1 MALHRDIFWV
11 GRQWA
16 VTGYGLQAVDRKLKD
31 KFDIEV
37 TRLWEDGLLE
47 AIRAEAWLN
56 IGDFEKA
63 LAFARKHFPQA
74 TRTAAPPEADVLG
87 LIDAVLKE
95 KSPLKEKSAKPT
107 GVKETPTEEAK
118 PAAAAPTFDMRIESW
133 PAKFVPQW
141 RVRIRR

>member
-16 VTGYGLQAVDRKLKD
+16 VTGFGMQAVDRKLKG

-47 AIRAEAWLN
+47 GIRAEAWLN
-56 IGDFEKA
+56 IADFEKA
-63 LAFARKHFPQA
+63 LVFARKHYPHES
-74 TRTAAPPEADVLG
+74 RTAAPPEADVLS
-87 LIDAVLKE
+87 LIDVVLKE
-95 KSPLKEKSAKPT
+95 KSPNPAA
-107 GVKETPTEEAK
+107 VKETPTEAPK
-118 PAAAAPTFDMRIESW
+118 PAAAAPTFDMRIDSW